1 MTKKDLL
8 DAYDKDSSSIQ
19 FSACIAMLKQIL
31 YDTEDKVFFLLE
43 LRDFI
48 LDFLE
53 GESRKK

>member
-8 DAYDKDSSSIQ
+8 DAYDKDNGSIQ
-19 FSACIAMLKQIL
+19 FSACIAMLKQVL
-31 YDTEDKVFFLLE
+31 YDTEDRVFFLLE

-53 GESRKK
+53 RENIKK